1 MATFGTGKDSAFTY
15 AGTSISSY
23 VNNVDFSVDNKLLD
37 VTCIG
42 DKGLVKIPA
51 FEEGKVGVEG
61 FFDTT
66 IDALIQSKRA
76 SGTAESF
83 MYYPQGTASGKRT
96 IAGSVVI
103 GSYSVPTKPDEA
115 VTFKLA
121 FETSGSVTS
130 GTVA

>member
-1 MATFGTGKDSAFTY
+1 MATFGTGKDSAFKY
-15 AGTSISSY
+15 AGTVISSY

-42 DKGLVKIPA
+42 DQGYVKIPA
-51 FEEGKVGVEG
+51 FEEGKIGIEG

-66 IDALIQSKRA
+66 IDALIQAKRA

-96 IAGSVVI
+96 ISGSVVI
-103 GSYSVPTKPDEA
+103 GSYGVPAKTGEA
-115 VTFKLA
+115 ITFKLA
-121 FETSGSVTS
+121 LETCGSVTA